1 MKLFKKNINQTNI
14 PDKAAT
20 GIANGILKSQRWFA
34 NNLEGLTKRWKQKQ
48 QWLFLSA
55 VCILFGGLS
64 IAAVVNSF
72 RQSANSKAIMPKAIS
87 IPKTIQNN
95 TNPYLIT
102 EKEFQQVQIY
112 KQQHPD
118 LIKERP
124 GLFDS
129 LTLIEQSYYSQKN
142 K

>member
-1 MKLFKKNINQTNI
+1 MKLFKKNINQGNGQ
-14 PDKAAT
+14 DKAAT
-20 GIANGILKSQRWFA
+20 GIANGILKSQRWLA
-34 NNLEGLTKRWKQKQ
+34 NNLEGVTKKWKQKQ
-48 QWLFLSA
+48 QWFFLSG

-64 IAAVVNSF
+64 IVAIVNPFS
-72 RQSANSKAIMPKAIS
+72 QPTNSKAIMPKAIS
-87 IPKTIQNN
+87 IPKTVQNN

-102 EKEFQQVQIY
+102 EKEFQQVQTY

-118 LIKERP
+118 LIKEKP

>member
-1 MKLFKKNINQTNI
+1 MKLFKKNMNQTNI

-20 GIANGILKSQRWFA
+20 GIANGILKSQNWFA
-34 NNLEGLTKRWKQKQ
+34 NHLDDLTKKWKQKQ
-48 QWLFLSA
+48 QWFFLLG

-64 IAAVVNSF
+64 VVAVINSF
-72 RQSANSKAIMPKAIS
+72 RQSTNSKAIMPKAIS

-95 TNPYLIT
+95 TNLYLIT
-102 EKEFQQVQIY
+102 EKEFQQVQTY
-112 KQQHPD
+112 KQQHPN

-129 LTLIEQSYYSQKN
+129 LTLVEQSYYSQKN
-142 K
+142 N

>member
-1 MKLFKKNINQTNI
+1 MRLFKKNITQTNL

-34 NNLEGLTKRWKQKQ
+34 NNLKGLTIKWKQKQ
-48 QWLFLSA
+48 QWLFLFG

-64 IAAVVNSF
+64 IAAIVNSF
-72 RQSANSKAIMPKAIS
+72 WQQNNSKVIIPKAIS

-102 EKEFQQVQIY
+102 EKEFQQVQAY
-112 KQQHPD
+112 KQQHSN

>member
-1 MKLFKKNINQTNI
+1 MKLFKKNISQTNL

-20 GIANGILKSQRWFA
+20 GIANGILKSQRRFA
-34 NNLEGLTKRWKQKQ
+34 KNLEGLTIKWKQKQ
-48 QWLFLSA
+48 QWLFLSG

-64 IAAVVNSF
+64 IAAIVNSF
-72 RQSANSKAIMPKAIS
+72 RQQNNSNVITPKAIS

-95 TNPYLIT
+95 TNPYLIS
-102 EKEFQQVQIY
+102 EKEFQQVQAY
-112 KQQHPD
+112 KQQHPN

-129 LTLIEQSYYSQKN
+129 LTLIEQSYFSQKN

>member
-34 NNLEGLTKRWKQKQ
+34 NSLEDVTKKWKQKQ
-48 QWLFLSA
+48 QWVFLLS

-64 IAAVVNSF
+64 IIAIINSF
-72 RQSANSKAIMPKAIS
+72 RQPGNSKAAIPKSIS

-102 EKEFQQVQIY
+102 ENEFQQVQNF
-112 KQQHPD
+112 KQQHPN

-124 GLFDS
+124 SLYDS

>member
-1 MKLFKKNINQTNI
+1 MKLFMKNINQTNI

-34 NNLEGLTKRWKQKQ
+34 NNLEGLTKKWKQKQ
-48 QWLFLSA
+48 QWVFLFG

-64 IAAVVNSF
+64 IAAIVNSF
-72 RQSANSKAIMPKAIS
+72 KQPANSKAIIPKAIS

-95 TNPYLIT
+95 TNLYLIT
-102 EKEFQQVQIY
+102 EKEFRQVQTY

>member
-34 NNLEGLTKRWKQKQ
+34 SNLEGVTKKWKQKQ
-48 QWLFLSA
+48 QWFFLLG

-64 IAAVVNSF
+64 ITAIVNSF
-72 RQSANSKAIMPKAIS
+72 RQPTNSKAIMPKAIS

-95 TNPYLIT
+95 TNLYLIT
-102 EKEFQQVQIY
+102 EKEFQQVQTY

>member
-14 PDKAAT
+14 PDKAAA

-34 NNLEGLTKRWKQKQ
+34 SNLEGVTKKWKQKQ
-48 QWLFLSA
+48 QWFFLLGI
-55 VCILFGGLS
+55 CILFGGLS
-64 IAAVVNSF
+64 ITAIVNSF
-72 RQSANSKAIMPKAIS
+72 RQPANSTVIMPKAIS

-102 EKEFQQVQIY
+102 EQEFQQVQTY

>member
-34 NNLEGLTKRWKQKQ
+34 NNLEGVTKKWKQKQ
-48 QWLFLSA
+48 QWLFLLS
-55 VCILFGGLS
+55 VCFLFGGLS
-64 IAAVVNSF
+64 IIAIIHSF
-72 RQSANSKAIMPKAIS
+72 RQRGNSKVIMPKSII
-87 IPKTIQNN
+87 IPKTIQPN
-95 TNPYLIT
+95 TNPYMIT

-112 KQQHPD
+112 KQQHPN

-129 LTLIEQSYYSQKN
+129 LALIEQSYYSQKN

>member
-1 MKLFKKNINQTNI
+1 MKLFKKNINETNV
-14 PDKAAT
+14 PHKAAA

-34 NNLEGLTKRWKQKQ
+34 NNLDGVTKKWKQKQ
-48 QWLFLSA
+48 QWFFLSG

-72 RQSANSKAIMPKAIS
+72 KQPANSKAIMPNAIS

-95 TNPYLIT
+95 TNLYLIT
-102 EKEFQQVQIY
+102 EKEFQQVQTY

>member
-1 MKLFKKNINQTNI
+1 MKLFKKNINDTNI

-20 GIANGILKSQRWFA
+20 RIANGILKTQRWFA
-34 NNLEGLTKRWKQKQ
+34 FNLQSLTKKWKQKQ
-48 QWLFLSA
+48 QWLFLSG

-72 RQSANSKAIMPKAIS
+72 RQSANVKSVMPKSIT
-87 IPKTIQNN
+87 IPKTIQHN
-95 TNPYLIT
+95 TNTYLIT
-102 EKEFQQVQIY
+102 DKEFQQVQTY
-112 KQQHPD
+112 KQQHPN
-118 LIKERP
+118 LLKERP

>member
-1 MKLFKKNINQTNI
+1 MKLFKKNIKQGNI

-34 NNLEGLTKRWKQKQ
+34 SNLEGVTKKWKQKQ
-48 QWLFLSA
+48 QWFFLLG

-64 IAAVVNSF
+64 ITAIVNSF
-72 RQSANSKAIMPKAIS
+72 RQPANSKAIIPKAIG

-95 TNPYLIT
+95 TNAYLIT
-102 EKEFQQVQIY
+102 EKEFQQVQTY

>member
-1 MKLFKKNINQTNI
+1 MKLFKKNIKQGNI

-34 NNLEGLTKRWKQKQ
+34 SNLEGVTKKWKQKQ
-48 QWLFLSA
+48 QWFFLLG

-64 IAAVVNSF
+64 ITAIVNSF
-72 RQSANSKAIMPKAIS
+72 RQPANSKAIMPKAIS

-95 TNPYLIT
+95 INPYLVT
-102 EKEFQQVQIY
+102 EKEFQQVQTY

-118 LIKERP
+118 LIKGRP

>member
-20 GIANGILKSQRWFA
+20 SIANGILKLQRWFA
-34 NNLEGLTKRWKQKQ
+34 NNLEGVTKKWKHKQ
-48 QWLFLSA
+48 QWFFLLG
-55 VCILFGGLS
+55 VCVLFGGLS
-64 IAAVVNSF
+64 IAAIVNSF
-72 RQSANSKAIMPKAIS
+72 RQSANSNTIMPNAIS
-87 IPKTIQNN
+87 IPKAIQNN
-95 TNPYLIT
+95 TNLCLIT
-102 EKEFQQVQIY
+102 EKEFQQVQSY

-118 LIKERP
+118 LIKKRP

>member
-34 NNLEGLTKRWKQKQ
+34 SNLEGVTKKWKQKQ
-48 QWLFLSA
+48 QWFFLLGI
-55 VCILFGGLS
+55 CILFGGLS
-64 IAAVVNSF
+64 ITAIVNSF
-72 RQSANSKAIMPKAIS
+72 RQPANSKAIMPKAIS

-95 TNPYLIT
+95 TNLYLIT
-102 EKEFQQVQIY
+102 EKEFQQVQTY

>member
-1 MKLFKKNINQTNI
+1 MKLFKKNISQTNL

-34 NNLEGLTKRWKQKQ
+34 GGLEGLTKKWKQKQ
-48 QWLFLSA
+48 QWFFLIG
-55 VCILFGGLS
+55 VCLLFGGLS
-64 IAAVVNSF
+64 ITAIFNSF
-72 RQSANSKAIMPKAIS
+72 KQSVNYKVVIPKAIS
-87 IPKTIQNN
+87 IPKPTQENIS
-95 TNPYLIT
+95 PYLIT
-102 EKEFQQVQIY
+102 EEEFTQVQKY
-112 KQQHPD
+112 KQQHPNI
-118 LIKERP
+118 LKERP

>member
-1 MKLFKKNINQTNI
+1 MKLFMKNINQTNI

-34 NNLEGLTKRWKQKQ
+34 IYLEGLTKKWKQKQ
-48 QWLFLSA
+48 QWIFLSG

-64 IAAVVNSF
+64 IAALVNSF
-72 RQSANSKAIMPKAIS
+72 SQPANSKAIIPKAIS

-95 TNPYLIT
+95 TNAYLIT
-102 EKEFQQVQIY
+102 EKEFQQVQTY

>member
-34 NNLEGLTKRWKQKQ
+34 NNLESVTKKWKQKQ
-48 QWLFLSA
+48 QWVFLFG
-55 VCILFGGLS
+55 VCFLFGGLS
-64 IAAVVNSF
+64 IIAIFNSF
-72 RQSANSKAIMPKAIS
+72 REQDNSKAIMPKAIS
-87 IPKTIQNN
+87 IPKTIQPN
-95 TNPYLIT
+95 TNQYMIT
-102 EKEFQQVQIY
+102 EKEFQQVQTY

-118 LIKERP
+118 LMKERP

>member
-1 MKLFKKNINQTNI
+1 MKLFKKNIDQTNI

-34 NNLEGLTKRWKQKQ
+34 NNLEGLTKKWKQKQ
-48 QWLFLSA
+48 QWYFLSA

-64 IAAVVNSF
+64 IAAIINSF

-87 IPKTIQNN
+87 IPKTIQSN

-102 EKEFQQVQIY
+102 EKEFLQVQTY

-118 LIKERP
+118 LMKERT
-124 GLFDS
+124 GLFDT

>member
-1 MKLFKKNINQTNI
+1 MKLLKKNISQTNI

-48 QWLFLSA
+48 QWYFLLG

-64 IAAVVNSF
+64 ITAIVDSF
-72 RQSANSKAIMPKAIS
+72 SQSTNLKAIIPKAIS
-87 IPKTIQNN
+87 IPKTVQNN
-95 TNPYLIT
+95 TNLYLIT
-102 EKEFQQVQIY
+102 EEEFQHVQTY
-112 KQQHPD
+112 KQQHPN

>member
-1 MKLFKKNINQTNI
+1 MKLFKKNVNQTNI

-64 IAAVVNSF
+64 IAAVINSF

-102 EKEFQQVQIY
+102 EKEFQQVQTY